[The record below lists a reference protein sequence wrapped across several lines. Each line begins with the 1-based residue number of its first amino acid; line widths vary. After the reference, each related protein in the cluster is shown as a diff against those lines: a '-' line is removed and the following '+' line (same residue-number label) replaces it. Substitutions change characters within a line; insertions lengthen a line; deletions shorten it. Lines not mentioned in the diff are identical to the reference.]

1 MLKKNQH
8 VETATDKRRHVEGMK
23 KGMLKNGVPESGM
36 LKLLQKK
43 TACSRNEK
51 RHVEKWSSWI
61 RHVEIAAEKNGM
73 MKEWKKACWKMEF
86 LNLACWN
93 CCRKKRHVEVIK
105 TACWKMEFLNPAC
118 WKKIRHVES
127 ATDKKRHV
135 EGMKKGMLKIEFLNP
150 ACWNCCRKKRHVE
163 GMKNGMLKN
172 GAADSGM
179 LKLLQKKTA
188 CWRYKNGMLKNGA
201 AESGMLKKNPACW
214 NCNGKKTACW
224 SKIRHVEVKSGML
237 KIRQKNG
244 MCLHRSFCW

>member
-1 MLKKNQH
+1 
-8 VETATDKRRHVEGMK
+8 
-23 KGMLKNGVPESGM
+23 
-36 LKLLQKK
+36 
-43 TACSRNEK
+43 
-51 RHVEKWSSWI
+51 
-61 RHVEIAAEKNGM
+61 
-73 MKEWKKACWKMEF
+73 
-86 LNLACWN
+86 
-93 CCRKKRHVEVIK
+93 
-105 TACWKMEFLNPAC
+105 MEFLNPAC

-244 MCLHRSFCW
+244 MCLHRSFCWWRARICRTWHIHSDGQGMKSRGRHQGFREGTHTHTR